1 MPAGVNRGAA
11 QEGNSDDA
19 RLLAHCIVETA
30 VGDVGVDFPV
40 ANALESTVMGELVVM
55 RGCMEQNAP
64 LPGPCQAFAAN
75 AAGPRIVSRGGRAVY
90 LELLLD
96 VRGMEAID
104 MAVGC
109 DKLRRC
115 GELPKSSAWS

>member
-1 MPAGVNRGAA
+1 MNRGAA

-19 RLLAHCIVETA
+19 RLLAHCIVERA
-30 VGDVGVDFPV
+30 VADLDIDLVV

-55 RGCMEQNAP
+55 RGCMEQSAP
-64 LPGPCQAFAAN
+64 LPGPCQVFAAN
-75 AAGPRIVSRGGRAVY
+75 AAGPRIVSRDGQVVY
-90 LELLLD
+90 LELVLD

-104 MAVGC
+104 MAVGG

-115 GELPKSSAWS
+115 